1 MLVGLPT
8 LIVGGGVIGSRL
20 AVHLSQRGEDVTVVD
35 EDRKKCEW
43 ISKNSDA
50 KVYNGSPL
58 DPELL
63 MQAGIDR
70 ADTLIV
76 AMENDQL
83 TRKVV
88 DFAKKQFGTPKV
100 FAIARE
106 SENSDQIRSSG
117 ASNVICSQEEV
128 LDEVENI
135 LHSGADRT
143 IYHDEQR
150 SCLISRMTLRATS
163 NAIGKPVSKLQ
174 DKSARISGLIRNG
187 DLIFPLDDTVLEM
200 GDELFILGVPEAVEK
215 VVSKMD
221 QES

>member
-1 MLVGLPT
+1 LPT
-8 LIVGGGVIGSRL
+8 LIAGGGVIGSRL
-20 AVHLSQRGEDVTVVD
+20 AVYLSQRGEEVTVVD

-50 KVYNGSPL
+50 KVYNGSAL

-63 MQAGIDR
+63 MQAGIDK

-76 AMENDQL
+76 TMGSDQL

-88 DFAKKQFGTPKV
+88 DFAKKQFGIPRV
-100 FAIARE
+100 FAITRE
-106 SENSDQIRSSG
+106 SEHSDQIRSSG
-117 ASNVICSQEEV
+117 ASKVICAQNEV
-128 LDEVENI
+128 LDEVENA
-135 LHSGADRT
+135 LHSGANRT

-150 SCLISRMTLRATS
+150 SCLISRATLRATS

-174 DKSARISGLIRNG
+174 NKSAKISGIVRDGSLM
-187 DLIFPLDDTVLEM
+187 FPYEDTVLEM
-200 GDELFILGVPEAVEK
+200 GDELFIIGMQEAVEK
-215 VVSKMD
+215 VVSEIG